1 MTPNH
6 DSAGRSMEKRVL
18 PAMQVITLA
27 RQSHRELFITA
38 VPHDGRSAETMLDE
52 IAAALRDSR
61 AHIVSQEVFG
71 ISTPGVQDMQALSR
85 ALGSISWP
93 VTSVGPA
100 SEAARGIGGTQ
111 IWSVSGVPVE
121 RLNLNGR
128 LVGSVFEDDYARYC
142 RLGNL
147 LPTGLSRPRDEQAS
161 EVLELM
167 EAALHAADMEFSH
180 VVRTWFYNDDILSWY
195 GDFNQVRNGFFT
207 SRHVFDSLLPAS
219 TAVGAPIAAGTG
231 AALVSGL
238 LAVKAKEAKVR
249 AIAVPSPLQGAAREY
264 GSSFSRAV
272 ELVVPDHRRLL
283 VSGTA
288 SISPEG
294 DTAHV
299 GNVDAQVGRTLDV
312 VNAILE
318 SRGMGWA
325 DVVRGVAHFKRA
337 EDAPA
342 FQHCCNANQIGPLP
356 VVLAQSEICR
366 PDLLFELEVDAV
378 TAGPQLPPESV
389 A

>member
-1 MTPNH
+1 
-6 DSAGRSMEKRVL
+6 MEKRVL
-18 PAMQVITLA
+18 PAMQVITVA
-27 RQSHRELFITA
+27 RHSHRELFITT
-38 VPHDGRSAETMLDE
+38 VPDNEQSAEAVLAD
-52 IAAALRDSR
+52 IAKMLRDSR

-71 ISTPGVQDMQALSR
+71 ISTPGGRDMQTLSR
-85 ALGSISWP
+85 ALGTISWP

-100 SEAARGIGGTQ
+100 REPARGIGGTQ
-111 IWSVSGVPVE
+111 IWAVSGVSVE
-121 RLNLNGR
+121 PLRLNGR
-128 LVGSVFEDDYARYC
+128 FVGSVFEDDYARYC

-147 LPTGLSRPRDEQAS
+147 LPTDLSRSRDEQAC

-167 EAALHAADMEFSH
+167 EVALRAADMEFNH
-180 VVRTWFYNDDILSWY
+180 VLRTWFYNDDILSWY
-195 GDFNQVRNGFFT
+195 RQFNQVRNGFFAN
-207 SRHVFDSLLPAS
+207 RHVFDGLLPAS
-219 TAVGAPIAAGTG
+219 TAVGAPTAAGTG

-238 LAVKAKEAKVR
+238 LAVKAKEETVR

-272 ELVVPDHRRLL
+272 ELVMPDQRRLL

-288 SISPEG
+288 SIGPEG
-294 DTAHV
+294 NTAHI

-337 EDAPA
+337 RDVLA
-342 FQHCCNANQIGPLP
+342 FQYCCDTDQIGPLP

-366 PDLLFELEVDAV
+366 PDLLFELEVDAMTV
-378 TAGPQLPPESV
+378 GQQLPPESV
-389 A
+389 G

>member
-6 DSAGRSMEKRVL
+6 DSAGESVQKRVL
-18 PAMQVITLA
+18 PGMQVITLV
-27 RQSHRELFITA
+27 RRSHRELFITA
-38 VPHDGRSAETMLDE
+38 VPDDGQSAETMLGE
-52 IAAALRDSR
+52 IAGALRDSR

-71 ISTPGVQDMQALSR
+71 VLTPGGHDMQTLSR

-100 SEAARGIGGTQ
+100 RETARGIGGTQ
-111 IWSVSGVPVE
+111 IWAVSGVPVE
-121 RLNLNGR
+121 PLQLNGR
-128 LVGSVFEDDYARYC
+128 FVGSVFEDDYARYC
-142 RLGNL
+142 RLGSL
-147 LPTGLSRPRDEQAS
+147 LPTDFSRSRDEQAS

-167 EAALHAADMEFSH
+167 EAALCAADMDFSH
-180 VVRTWFYNDDILSWY
+180 VLRTWFYNDDILSWY
-195 GDFNQVRNGFFT
+195 RHFNQVRNTFFT
-207 SRHVFDSLLPAS
+207 NRHVFDGLLPAS
-219 TAVGAPIAAGTG
+219 TAVGAPAAASTG

-238 LAVKAKEAKVR
+238 LAVKAKDETVR

-272 ELVVPDHRRLL
+272 ELVMPDQRRLL

-288 SISPEG
+288 SIGPEG
-294 DTAHV
+294 NTAHI

-325 DVVRGVAHFKRA
+325 DVVRGIGHFKRA
-337 EDAPA
+337 EDASA
-342 FQHCCNANQIGPLP
+342 FQRCCNANQIGPLP

-366 PDLLFELEVDAV
+366 PDLLFELEVDAM
-378 TAGPQLPPESV
+378 TAGQQLPRES
-389 A
+389 AG